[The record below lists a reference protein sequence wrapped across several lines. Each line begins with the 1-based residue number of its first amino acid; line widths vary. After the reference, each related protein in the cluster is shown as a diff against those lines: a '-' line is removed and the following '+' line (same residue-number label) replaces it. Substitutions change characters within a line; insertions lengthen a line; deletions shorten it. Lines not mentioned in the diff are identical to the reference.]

1 MSSEIKLRSFTW
13 DDVPAISAIWQT
25 HHSNDFGLPN
35 RRSSLIDAVIEDRG
49 KIIAYGQVKLFA
61 EAMLFLD
68 KSASLRA
75 RATAWRLL
83 MLEAFRGTEQAGI
96 QEIYAFITDP
106 NYALLLQKHFHFFQ
120 ADKPGEL
127 LVKEL

>member
-1 MSSEIKLRSFTW
+1 MSRDIKLRSFSW
-13 DDVPAISAIWQT
+13 DDVPAISKIWED
-25 HHSNDFGLPN
+25 HHSDHFGLPN
-35 RRSSLIDAVIEDRG
+35 RRSSVIDAVVEHDN
-49 KIIAYGQVKLFA
+49 KIIAYGQLKLFA

-68 KSASLRA
+68 KSAPLRA

-83 MLEAFRGTEQAGI
+83 MLEAFRGAEQAGI
-96 QEIYAFITDP
+96 REIYAFITDP

-127 LVKEL
+127 LIKEL

>member
-1 MSSEIKLRSFTW
+1 MELRSFRWEDT
-13 DDVPAISAIWQT
+13 PAISKIWED

-35 RRSSLIDAVIEDRG
+35 RRSSVIDAVVEHDS

-75 RATAWRLL
+75 RVTALRLL

-106 NYALLLQKHFHFFQ
+106 NYALLLQKHFKFYQ
-120 ADKPGEL
+120 AYKPGEL
-127 LVKEL
+127 LIKEL

>member
-1 MSSEIKLRSFTW
+1 MELRSFRW
-13 DDVPAISAIWQT
+13 EDVPEISKIWET
-25 HHSNDFGLPN
+25 HHSEDFGLPN
-35 RRSSLIDAVIEDRG
+35 RRSAVIDAVIEDHG

-75 RATAWRLL
+75 RVTALRLL
-83 MLEAFRGTEQAGI
+83 MLEAFRGAEQAGI

-106 NYALLLQKHFHFFQ
+106 NYALLLQKHFKFYQ

-127 LVKEL
+127 LIKEL